1 MNPLSNVVVNSTWI
15 SAAAGTLL
23 TLLAS
28 YVPGFN
34 KKFASL
40 PTSGKQLYMLLAIAV
55 VTVVVAVLTFTGV
68 WPNTIPPTK
77 DGAIALVIIFIET
90 IIANQAVYKI
100 LPQQNSV
107 VEAKATAKAREA
119 QQKR

>member
-28 YVPGFN
+28 YLPGFN

-40 PTSGKQLYMLLAIAV
+40 STAGKQLWMLLAIVV
-55 VTVVVAVLTFTGV
+55 VTAIIAILTFTRV

-77 DGAIALVIIFIET
+77 DGAVALVIIFIET
-90 IIANQAVYKI
+90 VIANQAVYKI
-100 LPQQNSV
+100 VPQPSSV
-107 VEAKATAKAREA
+107 VKAKAMVKAREA
-119 QQKR
+119 NQ

>member
-1 MNPLSNVVVNSTWI
+1 MAPFPDVVINVSWI

-34 KKFASL
+34 EKFASL
-40 PTSGKQLYMLLAIAV
+40 STAAKQLYMLLAIAV
-55 VTVVVAVLTFTGV
+55 VTAVIAVLTFTRV

-77 DGAIALVIIFIET
+77 EGAIGLVVLFIET
-90 IIANQAVYKI
+90 VIANQAVYKI
-100 LPQQNSV
+100 IPQTNSV
-107 VEAKATAKAREA
+107 RKAKAASKARETT
-119 QQKR
+119 K